1 MRFTKLGVPM
11 MKSVPVTMSCLLLVA
26 LLFPALI
33 AAAPIQTDSS
43 VLGAQ
48 TLRAHWHV
56 FIAYAL
62 AWVFVFGWLFSVARR
77 LTRVEQDL
85 QR

>member
-1 MRFTKLGVPM
+1 
-11 MKSVPVTMSCLLLVA
+11 MKPIAVAVSCLLLFA
-26 LLFPALI
+26 LLFPVLV
-33 AAAPIQTDSS
+33 AAAPVQTDSS

-62 AWVFVFGWLFSVARR
+62 AWAFVFGWLVSVARR